1 MAPPPQR
8 NEHGPAYTQWG
19 QPHSGNAPRPQYHF
33 DNRLHPGPVPEYRPY
48 GPHAPEYWRPYPRI
62 VAAVS
67 SRWPA
72 PYITSV
78 TGVRAAADQ
87 TVIIR
92 GQGFGNF
99 QPFVG
104 DVPFFMVSNLT
115 RQWNAGNSRDAGGN
129 YISVKVSRW
138 TDNEIVF
145 SGFSGAYGNLGSLV
159 PGDQVAIYVW
169 NVNTG
174 YLDPVRAAA
183 VRTTVWG
190 DQGQAPR
197 RDCRSPSSTTTGRDR
212 CRPDPGRRSA
222 IHTAQFASS
231 SGAGWTANSGS
242 ATGRR
247 ARGAVYGAVR
257 GATCRKFARGP
268 GSGESV

>member
-1 MAPPPQR
+1 M
-8 NEHGPAYTQWG
+8 
-19 QPHSGNAPRPQYHF
+19 
-33 DNRLHPGPVPEYRPY
+33 
-48 GPHAPEYWRPYPRI
+48 
-62 VAAVS
+62 
-67 SRWPA
+67 
-72 PYITSV
+72 
-78 TGVRAAADQ
+78 RAAADQ

-190 DQGQAPR
+190 DQGQAPAATAVPPPQPPPGVTAAAPTPAEGQPSTPPN
-197 RDCRSPSSTTTGRDR
+197 SPPPAAPAGQPTPAPQQAVEPAAQS
-212 CRPDPGRRSA
+212 
-222 IHTAQFASS
+222 TAQSAAQLAENSP
-231 SGAGWTANSGS
+231 AAPAAANPSEIHS
-242 ATGRR
+242 AAPETQTLSQDSQEV
-247 ARGAVYGAVR
+247 AFDDHTDLPPVPVNL
-257 GATCRKFARGP
+257 GATQ
-268 GSGESV
+268 